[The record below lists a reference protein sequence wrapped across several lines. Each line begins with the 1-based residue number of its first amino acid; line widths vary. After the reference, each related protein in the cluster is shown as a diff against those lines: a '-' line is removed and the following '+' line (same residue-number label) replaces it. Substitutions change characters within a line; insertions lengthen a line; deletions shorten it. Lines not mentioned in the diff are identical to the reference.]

1 MWNEL
6 VSFCESLPKKNSHE
20 QKSAKRKL
28 FKWWQMVV
36 FLLLLLHLFRKLV
49 EPTDENIR
57 KLQEKHPAQDIPS
70 DFVSASECVPIF
82 IESSLVLKK
91 LRSFNKGSAAGPSGI
106 RASHILSAIQV
117 HNQTPALEILTDFIN
132 HLAKG

>member
-6 VSFCESLPKKNSHE
+6 VSFCESLPKEKFSRAE
-20 QKSAKRKL
+20 ISKKKIV
-28 FKWWQMVV
+28 QMVADGRLSAASAS
-36 FLLLLLHLFRKLV
+36 LLSEALV
-49 EPTDENIR
+49 EPTEENIR

-91 LRSFNKGSAAGPSGI
+91 LRSFN
-106 RASHILSAIQV
+106 
-117 HNQTPALEILTDFIN
+117 
-132 HLAKG
+132 